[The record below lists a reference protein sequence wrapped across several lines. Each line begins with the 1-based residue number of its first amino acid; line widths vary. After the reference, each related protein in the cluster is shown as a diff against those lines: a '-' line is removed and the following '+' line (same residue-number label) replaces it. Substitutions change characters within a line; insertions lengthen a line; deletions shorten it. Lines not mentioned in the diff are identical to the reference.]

1 MSIRDKRPPRMIQ
14 NVFVLLLL
22 AVFAAMSTL
31 LVTLGAQVY
40 RGTVERSNANN
51 QARILSTVVR
61 SALWA
66 EDGVSSIDV
75 EEHNG
80 VKALAIET
88 DYDGESYVKR
98 LYCHDGNL
106 LESFMSSEYDFELDS
121 GESICQAAGFEP
133 EIENGF
139 LTVRLT
145 GVDGGKSTV
154 QMQLRSGLGVEE

>member
-1 MSIRDKRPPRMIQ
+1 MSIRDSKPPRTIQ

-40 RGTVERSNANN
+40 RNTVERSNGDN

-66 EDGVSSIDV
+66 EDGLGQARV
-75 EEHNG
+75 E
-80 VKALAIET
+80 
-88 DYDGESYVKR
+88 DYDGVKTLAVVSTYDDESYVKR
-98 LYCHDGNL
+98 LYCADGSL
-106 LESFMSSEYDFELDS
+106 WESFTSAEYDFDTED
-121 GESICQAAGFEP
+121 GESICQASAFEP
-133 EIENGF
+133 SIDHGL

-145 GVDGGKSTV
+145 SQDGVESTV
-154 QMQLRSGLGVEE
+154 VLRLRSAEE